1 MNGAQKIRRLLAADA
16 LQPFPRGWPVAL
28 KPFAPPPYSPF
39 MAKLWENPMAVRK
52 RKSTR
57 KSPVKRRR
65 SPTRKKAAPKR
76 KAKPLSSAVRA
87 SLAKKAKSSG
97 YSLGTLTKVY
107 RRGQGAFLSSGSRPG
122 MTMSRWAHAR
132 VNSFI
137 RGSKKHDTDLRRK
150 RK

>member
-1 MNGAQKIRRLLAADA
+1 
-16 LQPFPRGWPVAL
+16 
-28 KPFAPPPYSPF
+28 
-39 MAKLWENPMAVRK
+39 MAVRK
-52 RKSTR
+52 RRKTTTR
-57 KSPVKRRR
+57 KR
-65 SPTRKKAAPKR
+65 KAAPKR
-76 KAKPLSSAVRA
+76 RRSAKPLSPAVRK
-87 SLAKKAKSSG
+87 SLAAKAKRSG

-137 RGSKKHDTDLRRK
+137 RGSRKHDTDLRRK